1 MYGDMEAGVGLD
13 HEEAYRC
20 VCVCVRACMRAKS
33 TPKIG
38 MVIAKLD

>member
-20 VCVCVRACMRAKS
+20 VCVCACVHVCEQKALQ
-33 TPKIG
+33 
-38 MVIAKLD
+38 KLAW